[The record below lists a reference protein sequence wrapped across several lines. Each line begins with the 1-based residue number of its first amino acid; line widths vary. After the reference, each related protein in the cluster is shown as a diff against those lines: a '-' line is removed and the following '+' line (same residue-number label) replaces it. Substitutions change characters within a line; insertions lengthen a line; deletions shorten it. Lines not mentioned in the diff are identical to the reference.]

1 MVGKLDSINGRL
13 REINKELEMEQAD
26 ILFTI
31 DEEIELLQT
40 EFDITDEDIS

>member
-1 MVGKLDSINGRL
+1 
-13 REINKELEMEQAD
+13 MEQGD

-40 EFDITDEDIS
+40 EFEITDEDIS